1 MDPIRQA
8 LQHGLK
14 KLSFVLEHKVSRQ
27 FDVLYTK
34 GWTEWSS
41 YDFHMVNAAHMN
53 QQYIYIYI
61 YILDA
66 NFPSFFFIVLGCLD
80 EQITFIM
87 RLKIC
92 VQMNLFL
99 NNQ

>member
-14 KLSFVLEHKVSRQ
+14 KLSFVPEHKVSRQ

-34 GWTEWSS
+34 GWTKWSS

-53 QQYIYIYI
+53 QQYYIYIYI
-61 YILDA
+61 YWMLISLL
-66 NFPSFFFIVLGCLD
+66 SFLLC
-80 EQITFIM
+80 
-87 RLKIC
+87 
-92 VQMNLFL
+92 
-99 NNQ
+99 